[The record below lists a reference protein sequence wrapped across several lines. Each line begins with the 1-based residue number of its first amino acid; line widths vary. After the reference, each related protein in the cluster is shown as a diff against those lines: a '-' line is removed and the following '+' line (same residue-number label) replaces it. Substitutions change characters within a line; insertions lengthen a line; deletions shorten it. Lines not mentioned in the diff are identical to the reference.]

1 MICLYPWIVWV
12 DAFQIPAFDSH
23 EKPRGW
29 WYGQEMPSLIYLSLP
44 MSYAFFTMHF
54 CHVTHIWPHDINL
67 TTDHIDEANGN
78 AIPFAKRLQMLDGIG
93 ECFPSGPLARQ
104 VIPCP
109 NQCNRGV
116 LTLRVP
122 QSCPLRSCRKL
133 PSHRRRVKLAPL
145 TMLGW
150 SPGKPNSSSAFLA
163 AAPSSHSWSK
173 AICEKRWVDETR

>member
-1 MICLYPWIVWV
+1 M
-12 DAFQIPAFDSH
+12 
-23 EKPRGW
+23 R
-29 WYGQEMPSLIYLSLP
+29 
-44 MSYAFFTMHF
+44 FFMMHF

-67 TTDHIDEANGN
+67 ATDHIDEANGN
-78 AIPFAKRLQMLDGIG
+78 AIPFAKRLRMLDGIG

-104 VIPCP
+104 VIPRP

-133 PSHRRRVKLAPL
+133 PPHRRWVKLAPL

-150 SPGKPNSSSAFLA
+150 SPGKPNYSSAFLA

-173 AICEKRWVDETR
+173 AICEKRWVDETGELFGLAWGAV